1 MRDDT
6 AVVLRRVVEKAEV
19 LRRSRFVAQL
29 VSPGYR
35 IAFAEGG
42 TRVTRPDEEARDAF
56 VLTLR
61 FFLVQNEPTSLRA
74 LARLL
79 DDPEVSDD
87 WKRSFNL
94 VRSAIKEYLATAY
107 GEYEY
112 EGAKHRFSNREILE
126 TFLYGGLVHANDV
139 RAVARYQE
147 WSRQGGLFEMLEFW
161 FISTLQTLLRAIWY
175 LSRICSLELKQ
186 PGAEEPKSPRK
197 GDEAG

>member
-6 AVVLRRVVEKAEV
+6 AAVLRRVIEKAEV

-35 IAFAEGG
+35 IEFVEGG
-42 TRVTRPDEEARDAF
+42 TRVTRPDDEARDAF

-61 FFLVQNEPTSLRA
+61 FFLVQNEPTSFRA

-79 DDPEVSDD
+79 DDPEVSND
-87 WKRSFNL
+87 WKRAFTL
-94 VRSAIKEYLATAY
+94 VRSAINEYLATAY

-186 PGAEEPKSPRK
+186 AGAEEPKSSRK
-197 GDEAG
+197 GEAG